1 MKHAKC
7 RRAQF
12 AIEIKSAIQRQLPVV
27 CEFFEK
33 VNDFERIQ
41 PSSEACKIFVL
52 IRTSADLT

>member
-12 AIEIKSAIQRQLPVV
+12 AIEINTAIQSQLPVV

-41 PSSEACKIFVL
+41 PLSEACKIIVL